1 MNSPLNIKKAA
12 VTARGPD
19 DDGYTE
25 YRDDADAILGW
36 THQATKG
43 RLRTELRVRGLTF
56 SELLWVTIYA
66 AIEEDRASKDT
77 AGVMQARWLLGLVK
91 CETDLPVKT
100 EGLAYA
106 TIP

>member
-1 MNSPLNIKKAA
+1 MNSPLNIKEAA
-12 VTARGPD
+12 VTAVGPD
-19 DDGYTE
+19 KDGYTE
-25 YRDDADAILGW
+25 YKGSDFVTVGW
-36 THQATKG
+36 TYMPYTGK
-43 RLRTELRVRGLTF
+43 LRTHLRVRPLSF
-56 SELLWVTIYA
+56 SELLWITIYA
-66 AIEEDRASKDT
+66 AIEEDRDSKDT